1 MTEDLLTSRLLSG
14 ERVLWSGRPG
24 QGIIFTARDT
34 FLIPFSVLWCGFAIF
49 WTITATRTG
58 GLGFFTLFG
67 SMFICIGLYLVVGRF
82 MLDAF
87 IRNGMRYAVTNRR
100 ILIARPW
107 PFRNLTA
114 VSLSQLAD
122 AQLTEGSRG
131 RGTIRFGQPASL
143 SGRQGMSSWTPS
155 LDPTPQLLAIEDAS
169 QVFDLIQ
176 RSRG

>member
-1 MTEDLLTSRLLSG
+1 LTSRLLSG

-24 QGIIFTARDT
+24 QGIIFTPRDT
-34 FLIPFSVLWCGFAIF
+34 FLIPFSMLWCGFAIF
-49 WTITATRTG
+49 WTMTATRTG
-58 GLGFFTLFG
+58 GISFFALWGT
-67 SMFICIGLYLVVGRF
+67 MFICVGLYLVVGRF
-82 MLDAF
+82 VLDAF
-87 IRNGMRYAVTNRR
+87 IRGGIRYAVTNRR

-122 AQLTEGSRG
+122 VQLTERRGG

-143 SGRQGMSSWTPS
+143 SGRQGMSSWAPS
-155 LDPTPQLLAIEDAS
+155 LDPTPQFLAIEDAS

-176 RSRG
+176 RSKSA